1 MIEIVVILTIFNTKI
16 EMEDNI
22 KQRLMQ
28 LIKHLG
34 MTTKSFEIRC
44 GMSNGYIRS
53 MRRGLG
59 VEKLDKVLS
68 EFPELNRDWLLFGD
82 GEMFVSPDTTETE
95 QPKVIQH
102 PNSVKGNIRYWED
115 VAATG
120 GSLEFLEN
128 PDEHKTKWLHLPH
141 FSDCTD
147 AVNIYGESM
156 FPLYKNG
163 EIIILKAWN
172 ESFIDYGNVY
182 LIITKNGHRMVKYLH
197 KSPNEGKVICQSEN
211 SKFDSFEIDKS
222 DILRLFLV
230 RGKVTQNSM

>member
-1 MIEIVVILTIFNTKI
+1 MNINKRLNAFIELK
-16 EMEDNI
+16 
-22 KQRLMQ
+22 
-28 LIKHLG
+28 G
-34 MTTKSFEIRC
+34 MNVREFERRC
-44 GMSNGYIRS
+44 GLSNGSASKIAESSRKSTYDRIS
-53 MRRGLG
+53 NA
-59 VEKLDKVLS
+59 
-68 EFPELNRDWLLFGD
+68 FPELNIDWLLTGK
-82 GEMFVSPDTTETE
+82 GEMLLEQDTNEE
-95 QPKVIQH
+95 AQPKVIQH

-128 PDEHKTKWLHLPH
+128 PDEHKTRWLHLPH

-197 KSPNEGKVICQSEN
+197 KSPNENKVICQSEN

>member
-1 MIEIVVILTIFNTKI
+1 MRERMQRFDQYMKYKGLNDNKVTVQCNIGVGVIGQCRAGKSDLGAKTISKI
-16 EMEDNI
+16 
-22 KQRLMQ
+22 
-28 LIKHLG
+28 LG
-34 MTTKSFEIRC
+34 R
-44 GMSNGYIRS
+44 YQ
-53 MRRGLG
+53 
-59 VEKLDKVLS
+59 D
-68 EFPELNRDWLLFGD
+68 LNRVWLLTGE
-82 GEMFVSPDTTETE
+82 GEMLNTTEPE

-128 PDEHKTKWLHLPH
+128 PDEHKTRWLHLPH

-197 KSPNEGKVICQSEN
+197 KSPNENKVICQSEN

>member
-1 MIEIVVILTIFNTKI
+1 MRERMQRFALYMQHKGLNDNQVTVQCNIGVGVIGQCRAGKSDLGAKTISKI
-16 EMEDNI
+16 LAKYQD
-22 KQRLMQ
+22 
-28 LIKHLG
+28 
-34 MTTKSFEIRC
+34 
-44 GMSNGYIRS
+44 
-53 MRRGLG
+53 
-59 VEKLDKVLS
+59 
-68 EFPELNRDWLLFGD
+68 LNRVWLLTGE
-82 GEMFVSPDTTETE
+82 GEMLISHE
-95 QPKVIQH
+95 PKVVQH

-182 LIITKNGHRMVKYLH
+182 LIVTRNGHRMVKYLH
-197 KSPNEGKVICQSEN
+197 KSPNENKVICQSEN

>member
-1 MIEIVVILTIFNTKI
+1 MRERMQRFDQYMKYKGLNDNKVTVQCNIGVGVIGQCRAGKSDLGAKTISKI
-16 EMEDNI
+16 
-22 KQRLMQ
+22 
-28 LIKHLG
+28 LG
-34 MTTKSFEIRC
+34 R
-44 GMSNGYIRS
+44 YQ
-53 MRRGLG
+53 
-59 VEKLDKVLS
+59 D
-68 EFPELNRDWLLFGD
+68 LNRVWLLTGE
-82 GEMFVSPDTTETE
+82 GEMLNTTEPE

-102 PNSVKGNIRYWED
+102 PSSVKGNIRYWED

-128 PDEHKTKWLHLPH
+128 PDEHKTRWLHLPH

-197 KSPNEGKVICQSEN
+197 KSPNENKVICQSEN

>member
-1 MIEIVVILTIFNTKI
+1 MEERIKRFAEYMEFKGLNDNQVTI
-16 EMEDNI
+16 
-22 KQRLMQ
+22 Q
-28 LIKHLG
+28 
-34 MTTKSFEIRC
+34 C
-44 GMSNGYIRS
+44 
-53 MRRGLG
+53 GLG
-59 VEKLDKVLS
+59 IGVIGAAKKGKSDIGKKTISKILETYTD
-68 EFPELNRDWLLFGD
+68 LNRVWLLTGE
-82 GEMFVSPDTTETE
+82 GEMLVQPDTEPKQEE

-128 PDEHKTKWLHLPH
+128 PDEHKTRWLHLPH

-197 KSPNEGKVICQSEN
+197 KSPNENKVICQSEN